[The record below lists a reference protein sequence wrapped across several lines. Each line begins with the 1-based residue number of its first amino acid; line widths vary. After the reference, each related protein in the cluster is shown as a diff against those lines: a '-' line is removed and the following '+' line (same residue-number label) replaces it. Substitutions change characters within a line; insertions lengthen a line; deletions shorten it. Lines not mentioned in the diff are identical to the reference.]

1 MLDRTA
7 RIIYFLAG
15 WTCLILGAVGVVLP
29 VLPTTP
35 FVLLAAWC
43 FSKSSKKLHGWLLAH
58 KTFGPYIVAWE
69 QHRVIP
75 LHAKI
80 MATSMIVVVVAYMLL
95 FSSAPT
101 WAKVLA
107 ISLILWGQIYVWTK
121 PSRPVP
127 SLSEASE
134 APDGHDAEQQ
144 QHDEQGR

>member
-1 MLDRTA
+1 MIDRTV
-7 RIIYFLAG
+7 RLVYFAAG
-15 WTCLILGAVGVVLP
+15 WTCLILGTIGVVLP

-43 FSKSSKKLHGWLLAH
+43 FSKSSKRLHGWLLAH

-80 MATSMIVVVVAYMLL
+80 MATSMIVLVVAYMLL

-121 PSRPVP
+121 PSRPALESGVA
-127 SLSEASE
+127 ERE
-134 APDGHDAEQQ
+134 PDPAG
-144 QHDEQGR
+144 